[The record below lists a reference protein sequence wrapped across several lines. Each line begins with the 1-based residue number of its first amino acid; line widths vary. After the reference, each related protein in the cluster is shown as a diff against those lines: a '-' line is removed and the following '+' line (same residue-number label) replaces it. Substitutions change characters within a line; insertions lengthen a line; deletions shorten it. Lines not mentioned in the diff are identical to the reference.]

1 MYYTINKRS
10 TFNADLFS
18 GEEGIRTPVTLA
30 GKHIFETCAIIH
42 SATSPD
48 AEIISAFYK
57 YPLYFMSINHINS
70 HKSHG
75 SRERPRKAGTY
86 SSPVNI

>member
-42 SATSPD
+42 SATSP
-48 AEIISAFYK
+48 EHRNYISFLTAQ
-57 YPLYFMSINHINS
+57 PDFMRGFAGGWGLGAALNNS
-70 HKSHG
+70 EFGKRNS
-75 SRERPRKAGTY
+75 EL
-86 SSPVNI
+86 